1 MQKLS
6 VFECILTDLYDIPLQ
21 DALAKYDIKTSS
33 FFNYLAKHPEAKL
46 LYDTHT
52 QNLARKLAL
61 DCVAIA
67 DNDADPVR
75 ARVRIQARQWL
86 AAKYAPK
93 EYGERIDVNVQ
104 TVDLT
109 DALREA
115 RERRERVLHP
125 SFTEPKALTH
135 VANNM
140 GIQRSNAT
148 DLESVASL
156 DSMLD

>member
-6 VFECILTDLYDIPLQ
+6 IFECILQDLYDIPLQ
-21 DALAKYDIKTSS
+21 DALRKYDIKTSS

-46 LYDTHT
+46 LYDVHT

-61 DCVAIA
+61 DCVDIA
-67 DNDADPVR
+67 DTDADPVR

-93 EYGERIDVNVQ
+93 EYGERLDVNVQ

-125 SFTEPKALTH
+125 SFTGAKALPH
-135 VANNM
+135 VADNA

-148 DLESVASL
+148 DLESVDAH
-156 DSMLD
+156 DSIFD

>member
-1 MQKLS
+1 MPQLS
-6 VFECILTDLYDIPLQ
+6 VFECILQELYDIPLEE
-21 DALAKYDIKTSS
+21 ALRKYDIKTSS

-52 QNLARKLAL
+52 TNLARKLAL
-61 DCVAIA
+61 DCVDIA
-67 DNDADPVR
+67 DTDADPVR

-93 EYGERIDVNVQ
+93 EYGERLDVNVQ

-115 RERRERVLHP
+115 RERVLHP
-125 SFTEPKALTH
+125 SFTEAKALPH
-135 VANNM
+135 VAENA
-140 GIQRSNAT
+140 GIQRGDAT

>member
-6 VFECILTDLYDIPLQ
+6 IFECILQDLYDIPLQ
-21 DALAKYDIKTSS
+21 DALRKYDIKTSS

-46 LYDTHT
+46 LYDVHT

-61 DCVAIA
+61 DCVDIA
-67 DNDADPVR
+67 DTDADPVR

-93 EYGERIDVNVQ
+93 EYGERLDVNVQ

-125 SFTEPKALTH
+125 SFTQAKALTH
-135 VANNM
+135 VADNAC
-140 GIQRSNAT
+140 IQRGDAT
-148 DLESVASL
+148 DLESVAAQ
-156 DSMLD
+156 DNIFD

>member
-1 MQKLS
+1 MPQLS
-6 VFECILTDLYDIPLQ
+6 VFECILQELYDIPLEE
-21 DALAKYDIKTSS
+21 ALRKYDIKTSS

-46 LYDTHT
+46 LYDVHT

-61 DCVAIA
+61 ECITIA
-67 DNDADPVR
+67 DGDVDPVR

-93 EYGERIDVNVQ
+93 EYGERLDVNVQ

-125 SFTEPKALTH
+125 SFTEAKALPH
-135 VANNM
+135 VAENT
-140 GIQRSNAT
+140 GIQNGDAT
-148 DLESVASL
+148 DLESVVSL

>member
-6 VFECILTDLYDIPLQ
+6 VFECILQALYDVPLQ
-21 DALAKYDIKTSS
+21 DALRKYDIKTSS

-52 QNLARKLAL
+52 TNLARKLAL
-61 DCVAIA
+61 DCVDIA
-67 DNDADPVR
+67 DTDADPVR

-93 EYGERIDVNVQ
+93 EYGERLDVNVQ

-125 SFTEPKALTH
+125 SFTEAKALPH
-135 VANNM
+135 VAENA
-140 GIQRSNAT
+140 GIQRGDAT

>member
-6 VFECILTDLYDIPLQ
+6 VFECILQELYDAPLQ
-21 DALAKYDIKTSS
+21 NVLEKYSIKTYS
-33 FFNYLAKHPEAKL
+33 FFNYLAKHPEAKI

-52 QNLARKLAL
+52 QNIARKMAL
-61 DCVAIA
+61 DSVHIA
-67 DNDADPVR
+67 DTDLDPVR

-93 EYGERIDVNVQ
+93 EYGERLDVNVQ

-125 SFTEPKALTH
+125 SFTEAKALPH
-135 VANNM
+135 VVENA
-140 GIQRSNAT
+140 GIQRGDAT